1 MPPHP
6 LFTPLLSRCTRLPLY
21 KSTGIRPQATVTMQQ
36 VERLQRGLNFDVP
49 AAAGNPA
56 FHTNKG
62 LGRVGLAG
70 FVLGG
75 LWGVHLTVFCVALFF
90 ASSNMLWL
98 LRWSAYVV
106 SLCLFHFM
114 EFLSTALYKPETV
127 TYDCEW

>member
-1 MPPHP
+1 
-6 LFTPLLSRCTRLPLY
+6 
-21 KSTGIRPQATVTMQQ
+21 MQQ

-49 AAAGNPA
+49 AATGNPA

-90 ASSNMLWL
+90 TSSNTLWL
-98 LRWSAYVV
+98 LRWSAYAV

-114 EFLSTALYKPETV
+114 EFLSTALYKPESV
-127 TYDCEW
+127 TYDCKW

>member
-6 LFTPLLSRCTRLPLY
+6 LFSSQLTLPTPYTTHKHRHTSSSEPGML
-21 KSTGIRPQATVTMQQ
+21 Q
-36 VERLQRGLNFDVP
+36 VERLQRCLNFDVP
-49 AAAGNPA
+49 AAVGNPA

-75 LWGVHLTVFCVALFF
+75 LWGVHLTVFCGALFF
-90 ASSNMLWL
+90 FASGNTLWL

-106 SLCLFHFM
+106 SFCLFHFM

-127 TYDCEW
+127 TYACK